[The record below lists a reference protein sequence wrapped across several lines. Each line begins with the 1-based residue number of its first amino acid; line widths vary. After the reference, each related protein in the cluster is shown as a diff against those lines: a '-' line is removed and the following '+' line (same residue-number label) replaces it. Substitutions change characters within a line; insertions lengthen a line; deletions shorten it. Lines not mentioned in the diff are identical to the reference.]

1 MTHSSHTAVA
11 FLNRRVALAS
21 AGAAAVG
28 LTGLRPARAH
38 DDDLAAHPL
47 AGTWLAMANPPLPD
61 DPQFP
66 ATSLFASDGTVLLV
80 FPASQTGPQGP
91 FLSSA
96 ALGLWEAETDQ
107 RGSFTAVQ
115 IMSAP
120 DGTLLGSVTIE
131 GHPEVSAD
139 GQTFIDDGS
148 LATITMRDA
157 SGAIINQIVPTG
169 SPQGRPVTAVRMAV
183 GVSGF
188 PESPATDATPT
199 S

>member
-1 MTHSSHTAVA
+1 
-11 FLNRRVALAS
+11 
-21 AGAAAVG
+21 
-28 LTGLRPARAH
+28 
-38 DDDLAAHPL
+38 
-47 AGTWLAMANPPLPD
+47 MANPPLPD